1 VRGCLIAG
9 TGTGVGKT
17 VLTASLAASLR
28 AAGRRVGAF
37 KPVVTGTA
45 EPTPGWPNDHELL
58 AAVTGQTP
66 QSVCPLTFGPPMSP
80 HLAARLAGVTIEPAR
95 LLEAA
100 REAAAALEVLLVE
113 GVGGLLVPLASDYSV
128 RDFAADLGLPVVV
141 AAPAGLGTINHALL
155 TVESARGAG
164 LDVRAV
170 VLMCWPQQPSA
181 IELSNRDTIAAAGQ
195 VDVFTLATIVR
206 PESDLLAAAGRSLPG
221 ESWIG

>member
-28 AAGRRVGAF
+28 AAGRSVGAF
-37 KPVVTGTA
+37 KPIVTGTA
-45 EPTPGWPNDHELL
+45 EPTAGWPDDHELL

-100 REAAAALEVLLVE
+100 RRTAASFEVVLVE
-113 GVGGLLVPLASDYSV
+113 GVGGLLVPLATDYSV

-141 AAPAGLGTINHALL
+141 AAQAGLGTINHTLL
-155 TVESARGAG
+155 TVESARAAG

-170 VLMCWPQQPSA
+170 VIMCWPQQPSE
-181 IELSNRDTIAAAGQ
+181 IELSNRSTIASAGE
-195 VDVFTLATIVR
+195 VDVFTLSTVER
-206 PESDLLAAAGRSLPG
+206 PEPDLLAAAGRSLAA